1 MTDRI
6 FQITFLISFF
16 AHSVVLFANS
26 GLQFHSRDR
35 REVPVEITYV
45 RNKAPEYKET
55 VLSKKEERLR
65 MSAARISVKN
75 MPPPFISKEDM
86 LKNNSTML
94 SRKADFVKPTVPK
107 PDITAVKKKINLPP
121 VDLNKIDN
129 PSYLGYYQIV
139 REKIRRSAYQS
150 YTKTETGEV
159 YLTFL
164 IARNGSL
171 VDVRLNSE
179 RSSPSVYLKEVASH
193 SIRVASPFPLF
204 PKELDYPQL
213 SFNVI
218 ISFEIE

>member
-6 FQITFLISFF
+6 FQITLLISFF
-16 AHSVVLFANS
+16 AHSVVLLANS

-35 REVPVEITYV
+35 RVVPVEITYV

-55 VLSKKEERLR
+55 SLPQKEEILK
-65 MSAARISVKN
+65 MVSRISVKN
-75 MPPPFISKEDM
+75 LPPPFIRKEDM
-86 LKNNSTML
+86 LKNNSAML
-94 SRKADFVKPTVPK
+94 SRNTDFVKPTVPK
-107 PDITAVKKKINLPP
+107 PDVTAVKKKINLPP

-129 PSYLGYYQIV
+129 PSYLSYYQIV

-150 YTKTETGEV
+150 YTKAETGEV

-171 VDVRLNSE
+171 MDVRLNPE
-179 RSSPSVYLKEVASH
+179 RSSQSVYLKEVASR